1 MPLCHWH
8 WHKKMG
14 LSSVW
19 CDFLSSR
26 HWVTWLSSW
35 RTPNLNIPK
44 DCCFLGSISPMNQFS
59 QTTFEVSGWCHLT
72 IRQSM
77 PYSAQVPCGAI
88 LVGSCLGGP
97 SGPWTM
103 VMRTKV
109 LVQLDLKVGSATNE
123 TWFIHDSKTPLG
135 PRSAKWR
142 LWQFYAIFRWGNW
155 FPLTGW
161 IAWLWRPDR
170 RVLVALG
177 PTCCV
182 GRSLLL
188 ALWRWLPCCRVWWVL
203 PSHVWR
209 CRKSLGGW
217 WSSQGCSD

>member
-1 MPLCHWH
+1 MTNPKSEYSQRLLFFRIYLTHESVQSDDFWGVRMVPSYYTTINAVQRASALRGNSCWVMPW
-8 WHKKMG
+8 W
-14 LSSVW
+14 
-19 CDFLSSR
+19 
-26 HWVTWLSSW
+26 
-35 RTPNLNIPK
+35 
-44 DCCFLGSISPMNQFS
+44 
-59 QTTFEVSGWCHLT
+59 T
-72 IRQSM
+72 IR
-77 PYSAQVPCGAI
+77 
-88 LVGSCLGGP
+88 
-97 SGPWTM
+97 PWTM

-123 TWFIHDSKTPLG
+123 TWFILFIHDSKTPLG

-142 LWQFYAIFRWGNW
+142 LWQFYAIFCWGNW